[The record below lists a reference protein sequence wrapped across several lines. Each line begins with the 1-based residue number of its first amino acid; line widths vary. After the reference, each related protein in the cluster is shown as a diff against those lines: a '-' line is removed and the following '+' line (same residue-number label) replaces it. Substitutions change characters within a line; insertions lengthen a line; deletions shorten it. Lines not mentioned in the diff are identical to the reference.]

1 MESSAQ
7 LAQPHAPPLRLVRDP
22 AETLPDPLSSF
33 IGRDTELAEIARAL
47 DSTRLVTLTG
57 AGGSGKT
64 RLAIEAARRRHAG
77 FADGICW
84 AELAPVDD
92 PALLAAAVL
101 SALGERAQ
109 SGRAAT
115 TQLCATLA
123 DRELLLVLDNCEH
136 IVAECAELASQVLRA
151 APRVRLLATSR
162 EALGV
167 PGERVWPVPTL
178 PAAAA
183 VTLFEE
189 RARAVSPSFKVVD
202 ANAAAVAEVCRRLD
216 GLPLAIELA
225 AARVSALTPEEI
237 AARLDDCF
245 RLLGGTRRTSLPHQ
259 QTLRATIDW
268 SYALLSTQERVLLAR
283 LSVFAGGCTLA
294 AAEAVCAG
302 DAFPAADVLAHLCS
316 LVDRSLVVAEALGGS
331 TRYRLLETVR
341 QYGTERLDAAGQA
354 DDVRRRHAEYFAT
367 TVASAET
374 GRYGLSRDALAESLR
389 PELDNVRAALWWS
402 GEHDQDL
409 FVRLVFGFGWCYF
422 VFGLWWEGRRNF
434 ERALELPR
442 GRRRDVARARALN
455 DLAYMASYQYELE
468 RARVALEEA
477 VSICEELGEE
487 RERAHA
493 IQTLAQTYNFIG
505 TPEALDTA
513 LRLAEEAGR
522 VLRAAEDWMGA
533 CWASCSLGTI
543 HGARGDGARAL
554 AAYDEGRRLA
564 AKANQPM
571 SVAIGCMGMASI
583 LVLQGELP
591 RAAGLLREALAA
603 HRKAPEFM
611 FLAWTVEA
619 TAMLA
624 AARGQLADAIR
635 LLGADQTLRR
645 QAGAVISIETAY
657 PQIYAQ
663 IVGGARQ
670 ALGDAAFEATLD
682 EGRRL
687 DVEGTI
693 SLAESVAVPEVSGA
707 SAVNAGATVQSERA
721 RTPCRVVR
729 CRPCRAERHACSA
742 RGMEVRQ
749 GARAAVPPAHPPTGA
764 HARADRPRA
773 LAGRVDGTAPE
784 QLASGAPPSP
794 PRPRRP

>member
-1 MESSAQ
+1 
-7 LAQPHAPPLRLVRDP
+7 
-22 AETLPDPLSSF
+22 
-33 IGRDTELAEIARAL
+33 
-47 DSTRLVTLTG
+47 
-57 AGGSGKT
+57 
-64 RLAIEAARRRHAG
+64 
-77 FADGICW
+77 
-84 AELAPVDD
+84 
-92 PALLAAAVL
+92 
-101 SALGERAQ
+101 
-109 SGRAAT
+109 
-115 TQLCATLA
+115 
-123 DRELLLVLDNCEH
+123 
-136 IVAECAELASQVLRA
+136 
-151 APRVRLLATSR
+151 
-162 EALGV
+162 
-167 PGERVWPVPTL
+167 
-178 PAAAA
+178 
-183 VTLFEE
+183 
-189 RARAVSPSFKVVD
+189 
-202 ANAAAVAEVCRRLD
+202 
-216 GLPLAIELA
+216 
-225 AARVSALTPEEI
+225 
-237 AARLDDCF
+237 
-245 RLLGGTRRTSLPHQ
+245 
-259 QTLRATIDW
+259 
-268 SYALLSTQERVLLAR
+268 
-283 LSVFAGGCTLA
+283 LA

-707 SAVNAGATVQSERA
+707 SAVNAGATVQSSARA
-721 RTPCRVVR
+721 LRVVSLGAVR
-729 CRPCRAERHACSA
+729 VERNGTPVPLAEWKYAKA
-742 RGMEVRQ
+742 RELLFLLLIHPQGRTREQIGLALWPDASTEQLRSNLHPVLHHLRRVLGGPEWIVHEGGVYRFDRSRDYVFDAEEMERLVASVAPVKGDEASVADALSKATALYGGDFLEQ
-749 GARAAVPPAHPPTGA
+749 DPPAGDWHIERQDALRRLYETALESLGKA
-764 HARADRPRA
+764 TMALERWAEAADAWRRLIARDPLNEVAYRKLMRCHERLGERREAVRLYERLTTVLRDE
-773 LAGRVDGTAPE
+773 LDSEPE
-784 QLASGAPPSP
+784 PETQRLFERIQGGVVV
-794 PRPRRP
+794 